1 MGFHDTVDPKDT
13 SPAAEE
19 VAVLAQRLLG
29 VIVGQQTGN
38 ARKIVSALDVTS
50 DRIERLNDEV
60 TEANAERLRL
70 MTELNDANARRA
82 AVEDDYRKLLARY
95 VALIRKVGETD
106 GHGVSISE
114 RIEAAILS
122 SDIGLSIGET
132 VDLTPSHA
140 GDFMGTTA
148 SRPRKTQ

>member
-1 MGFHDTVDPKDT
+1 MGFHETVDPQET
-13 SPAAEE
+13 QPAAEE
-19 VAVLAQRLLG
+19 VAALAQRLLG

-50 DRIERLNDEV
+50 DRIERLTNEINE
-60 TEANAERLRL
+60 TNADRLRL

-82 AVEDDYRKLLARY
+82 TVEDDYQKLLARY
-95 VALIRKVGETD
+95 VDLIRKVGDTD

-122 SDIGLSIGET
+122 SGIGLSIGKA

-140 GDFMGTTA
+140 RDFMGTMA